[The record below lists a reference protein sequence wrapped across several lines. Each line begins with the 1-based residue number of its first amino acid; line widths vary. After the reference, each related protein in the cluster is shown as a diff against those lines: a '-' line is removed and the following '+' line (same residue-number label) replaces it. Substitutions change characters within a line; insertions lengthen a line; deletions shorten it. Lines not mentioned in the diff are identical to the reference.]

1 MEFFLKKLKMELLFV
16 LAIPLLSLS
25 PKNPETPIQKNQCTP
40 MFLVAQF
47 SVAKFWKQLRCP
59 SVNEWIIKQWYLYT
73 MEYYAA
79 ERRKEFVP
87 FATAWVELESIML
100 SDIR

>member
-1 MEFFLKKLKMELLFV
+1 
-16 LAIPLLSLS
+16 
-25 PKNPETPIQKNQCTP
+25 

-79 ERRKEFVP
+79 ERKKDFVS
-87 FATAWVELESIML
+87 FATAWMELESIIL
-100 SDIR
+100 SEISQVVKHKYHMISPLTGT